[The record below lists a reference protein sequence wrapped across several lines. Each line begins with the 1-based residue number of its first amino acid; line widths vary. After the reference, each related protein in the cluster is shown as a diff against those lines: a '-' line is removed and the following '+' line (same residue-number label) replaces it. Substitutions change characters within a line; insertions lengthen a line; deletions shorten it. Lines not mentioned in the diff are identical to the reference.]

1 MQRTGAVGSAMMLLW
16 LCVRFFGAYL
26 PGDAAL
32 FGVQTV
38 AALAPL
44 LLLIPR
50 FSTITTASGS
60 IGTPAS
66 ARRSQT
72 KRGAL

>member
-1 MQRTGAVGSAMMLLW
+1 MQKTGTVGAAMLLLW
-16 LCVRFFGAYL
+16 LIVRFFGSYL
-26 PGDAAL
+26 PGDAAV
-32 FGVQTV
+32 FAVQTV
-38 AALAPL
+38 AAPAPL

-50 FSTITTASGS
+50 FSTITTASDS
-60 IGTPAS
+60 IGMSAS